1 MTSVFIGGSRK
12 VSRLN
17 KEIRSRIDNILQQEL
32 TILIGDAN
40 GADKSVQ
47 KYLAEK
53 KYPNVFVYCMEGK
66 ARNNIGGWSIRNVEA
81 INHKKDFQYYST
93 KDFKMAEDASYG
105 FMIWDASSKGT
116 LQNIINLLK
125 ENKRVLVYFSR
136 KKEFYTLLNVDDLS
150 ELLSKCDSV
159 NIKNLQKQFKGIE
172 LSGINQLQFHF
183 SS

>member
-17 KEIRSRIDNILQQEL
+17 KEIRSRIDNILQQEF

-47 KYLAEK
+47 KYLSEQE
-53 KYPNVFVYCMEGK
+53 YPNVLVYCMEGK
-66 ARNNIGGWSIRNVEA
+66 ARNNVGSWVVRNVEA
-81 INHKKDFQYYST
+81 RNNKKDFQYYST
-93 KDFKMAEDASYG
+93 KDFRMAEDASYG
-105 FMIWDASSKGT
+105 FMIWDAKSKGS

-125 ENKRVLVYFSR
+125 KNKKVLVYFSR
-136 KKEFYTLLNVDDLS
+136 EKEFYTLVNMDDLS
-150 ELLSKCDSV
+150 ELLSKCDPD
-159 NIKNLQKQFKGIE
+159 NIKKFQKQFKGVE
-172 LSGINQLQFHF
+172 FAGVNQPQFHF

>member
-17 KEIRSRIDNILQQEL
+17 KEIRVRIDNILQQGL

-40 GADKSVQ
+40 GSDKSVQ
-47 KYLAEK
+47 KYLNEK
-53 KYPNVFVYCMEGK
+53 RYPNVFVYCMEGK
-66 ARNNIGGWSIRNVEA
+66 ARNNVGSWTIRNIEA
-81 INHKKDFQYYST
+81 INHKKDFKYYST

-125 ENKRVLVYFSR
+125 KNKKVLVYFSR
-136 KKEFYTLLNVDDLS
+136 KKEFYTLMNMDDLS
-150 ELLSKCDSV
+150 KLLSKCDPD
-159 NIKNLQKQFKGIE
+159 NIKTLQKQFNGIE